1 MNSIKWNTDPWDGVL
16 VESNTNFSFL
26 NFDFFSKLTVE
37 LNFSV
42 LEFEQWNIDYFE
54 NCFI

>member
-26 NFDFFSKLTVE
+26 IFDFFSKLTVE